1 MYTVKGFYDINGVT
15 PQTPVKV
22 NEPVPVLVTF
32 LSEELQPVTSK
43 EIVKPYQEKALS
55 FNMGMEP
62 DEEYAEFLMS
72 EYYNLYGY
80 ANENE
85 INNNKQG

>member
-15 PQTPVKV
+15 LQTPVRI

-32 LSEELQPVTSK
+32 LSEDVKPVTSK
-43 EIVKPYQEKALS
+43 EIVKPYQEKAVS
-55 FNMGMEP
+55 FNMGLEP

-80 ANENE
+80 IEE
-85 INNNKQG
+85 YEVNKDEER